1 VRFCQQKSGLL
12 ALFAGTSLP
21 VSPCLM
27 PVSALFSKALTPTGI
42 FLTNAGREDFSEAIQ
57 DIANNKLVIWA
68 RRRYSWICHA

>member
-42 FLTNAGREDFSEAIQ
+42 FLTNAGREDFSEAI
-57 DIANNKLVIWA
+57 
-68 RRRYSWICHA
+68 